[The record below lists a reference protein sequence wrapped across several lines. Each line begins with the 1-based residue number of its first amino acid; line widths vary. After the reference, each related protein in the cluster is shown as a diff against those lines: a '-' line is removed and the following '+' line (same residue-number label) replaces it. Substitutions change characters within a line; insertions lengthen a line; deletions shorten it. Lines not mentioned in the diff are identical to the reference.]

1 VTGTPEAPV
10 LIVGGGIAGLALA
23 AGLRREGLAC
33 EVLERTPALAPVGA
47 GIVLGVNAL
56 AALRRL
62 GAERPVL
69 ARGHVL
75 GESALTDADGRVLAR
90 TDFASLAARFGP
102 TLSLH
107 RAELHDALLEAADG
121 VPLRLGTTVEALQ
134 PGERGVRVRLS
145 DGSTRE
151 AGLVVGAD
159 GLRSRVREL
168 VFGPVAPRA
177 SGTTCWRL
185 VVARPAGCDDA
196 REMWGR
202 GRRFGLVPLAGGR
215 VYAFATA
222 NARPGTPDP
231 QEGRVERFRA
241 RYADFGGPVPAVLAQ
256 LRHAGDLLHDDLTE
270 IVHAPWHRGRVVLV
284 GDAAHAMTPNMG
296 QGAAMALEDAA
307 VLAELLAARPGDPAP
322 TLAAWEARR
331 RPRVAW
337 VQRQSRRI
345 GRVGQ
350 WEGRLAAGL
359 RRAVLRAL
367 PDAAASRALERLA
380 CQPL

>member
-10 LIVGGGIAGLALA
+10 LIVGGGIAGLGLA
-23 AGLRREGLAC
+23 AGLRRQGLAC
-33 EVLERTPALAPVGA
+33 EVVERTPALAPVGA

-90 TDFASLAARFGP
+90 TDFAAMAPRFGP

-107 RAELHDALLEAADG
+107 RSELHDALLEAAEDA
-121 VPLRLGTTVEALQ
+121 PLRLGTTVEALQ
-134 PGERGVRVRLS
+134 PGGRGVRVRLS
-145 DGSTRE
+145 DGTTRE

-168 VFGPVAPRA
+168 AFGSVAPRP

-185 VVARPAGCDDA
+185 VVPRPPGCERA
-196 REMWGR
+196 QEMWGR
-202 GRRFGLVPLAGGR
+202 GRRFGLVPLARGR

-222 NARPGTPDP
+222 NAQPGTPDP
-231 QEGRVERFRA
+231 EDGRVDRFRA
-241 RYADFGGPVPAVLAQ
+241 RYTDFAGPVPAVLAQ
-256 LRHAGDLLHDDLTE
+256 LRQAGDLLHDDLTE
-270 IVHAPWHRGRVVLV
+270 IVHAPWQRGRVVLV
-284 GDAAHAMTPNMG
+284 GDAAHAMTPDMG

-307 VLAELLAARPGDPAP
+307 VLAELLASKPGDPAP

-350 WEGRLAAGL
+350 WEGRLATRL
-359 RRAVLRAL
+359 RSGVLRAL
-367 PDAAASRALERLA
+367 PDSAPSRALERLA
-380 CQPL
+380 SQPL